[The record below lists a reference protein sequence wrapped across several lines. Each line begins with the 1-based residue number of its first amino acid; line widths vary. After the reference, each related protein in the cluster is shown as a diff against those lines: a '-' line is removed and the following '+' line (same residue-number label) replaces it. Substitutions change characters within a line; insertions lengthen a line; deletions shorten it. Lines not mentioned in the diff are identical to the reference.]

1 MPDKTADRRVLK
13 TRRAIRNA
21 LATLLSEK
29 DLNDITVKDLAD
41 AADINRKTFYNNYA
55 GIHEVLDS
63 IENEIVNAFS
73 AVLHELSVADAV
85 FNPFLLFERLTDVI
99 NMDMDFYGA
108 LFVSDRGF
116 SLIDKT
122 IRMLMNTITHRLVSN
137 FDISEPAA
145 GTTLCY
151 TVSGMLAV
159 YRMWFKSDRATSI
172 EEISQ
177 TLGTLCTKGLSGVL
191 ILKKEDK

>member
-63 IENEIVNAFS
+63 IENEIVNAFG
-73 AVLHELSVADAV
+73 AVLHEISVADAI
-85 FNPFLLFERLTDVI
+85 FNPYLLFERLTDVI

-122 IRMLMNTITHRLVSN
+122 IQMLMNTITHRLVSN
-137 FDISEPAA
+137 FDISEAAA
-145 GTTLCY
+145 GATLCY
-151 TVSGMLAV
+151 IVSGMLAV